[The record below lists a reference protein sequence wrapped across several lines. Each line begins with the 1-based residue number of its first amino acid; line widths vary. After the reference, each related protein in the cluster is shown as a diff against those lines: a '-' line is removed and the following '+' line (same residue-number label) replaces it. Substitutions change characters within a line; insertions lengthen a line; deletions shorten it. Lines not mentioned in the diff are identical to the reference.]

1 MNIDIIVKVL
11 IPILGTIITYILV
24 PFLKQKT
31 TKEQRENIYNLVKIA
46 VKAAE
51 QMHDAGLINIPKKE
65 YVINFL
71 TSKGINITIQ
81 DLDVMIEAAVQEL
94 NLAKKALE

>member
-1 MNIDIIVKVL
+1 MNINIITKVI
-11 IPILGTIITYILV
+11 IPILGTILTYLIV
-24 PFLKQKT
+24 PLIKQKT